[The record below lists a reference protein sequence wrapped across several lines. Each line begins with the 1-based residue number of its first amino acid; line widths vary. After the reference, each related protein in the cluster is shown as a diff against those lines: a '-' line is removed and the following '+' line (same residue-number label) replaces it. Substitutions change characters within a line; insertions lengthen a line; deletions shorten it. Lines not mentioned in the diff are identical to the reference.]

1 MKSHFLSK
9 CRLATLTLIAFISS
23 SGWATVIEGD
33 LEVKA
38 RDGANG
44 DLKVA
49 GTTNL
54 KGTNVNGDLG
64 VSGSLTVGGVSNA
77 SVPRGV
83 IVMWSGDTNKIPD
96 GWALCNG
103 ADGRPD
109 LRGRFIVGY
118 SDDTSDTRSDYKKI
132 GNKGGNDSK
141 ELTLD
146 NMPEHKHNVS
156 FTKSGAH
163 RHSIPNG
170 RPKTFLA
177 GRQGP
182 YTQNVDTPNNENDI
196 NTKKDEGDHDHTIDE
211 ELKGNNQAFD
221 NRPAYYVLAYIIK
234 L

>member
-23 SGWATVIEGD
+23 SGWATVIEGN

-38 RDGANG
+38 RTGANG
-44 DLKVA
+44 DLTVE
-49 GTTNL
+49 GTT
-54 KGTNVNGDLG
+54 T
-64 VSGSLTVGGVSNA
+64 SGSLTVGGVSNA

-118 SDDTSDTRSDYKKI
+118 SDDTSDTRSDYKEI
-132 GNKGGNDSK
+132 AAIGGNDSI

-146 NMPEHKHNVS
+146 NMPEHEHNVS
-156 FTKSGAH
+156 VTKSGAH
-163 RHSIPNG
+163 SHSIPNG

-177 GRQGP
+177 GQQGP
-182 YTQNVDTPNNENDI
+182 YTQNVDTENNTNEI
-196 NTKKDEGDHDHTIDE
+196 TTKMDDDDKGAHTHTIGE
-211 ELKGNNQAFD
+211 ESKGKNQAFD